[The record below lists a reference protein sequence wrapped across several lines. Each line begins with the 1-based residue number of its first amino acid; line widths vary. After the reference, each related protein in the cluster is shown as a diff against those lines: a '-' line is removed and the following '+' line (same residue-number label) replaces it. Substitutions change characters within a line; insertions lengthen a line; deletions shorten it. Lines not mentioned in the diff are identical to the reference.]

1 MLPTPERKRTM
12 MLLSFAL
19 IFLCGLTF
27 AAILEKFRLTRL
39 LGMLAAGMLLGPYA
53 LNWIDGSV
61 LGISAQIRLIALVVI
76 MLRAGLSLNINDLKK
91 VGRPA
96 LLMCC
101 VPAVFEILGF
111 VAIGPPLLHISVL
124 DAAMIGCILAAVS
137 PAVIIP
143 KMLKIMEVGYG
154 VKQGIPQ
161 MILAG
166 ASVDDVFVIV
176 LFTGFTNLAQTGEF
190 SALALLQIPISIA
203 FGVAL
208 GAAVGFALAKFFQK
222 IAVNDLVKVIVLLCV
237 SFLFTALET
246 FLKDKP
252 VTFAAM
258 LAVIAMG
265 VALLKVN
272 APTAKAVQ
280 PKFAQL
286 WGFAEVLLF
295 VLVGAMID
303 FTYAADYGLVCI
315 LAVLGAL
322 VFRMAGVWVCMLKTS
337 LNNKERLFCMIAY
350 IPKATVQA
358 AIGGIPL
365 AMGLPCGMLAVTAA
379 VLAIIATAPA
389 GAFGIE
395 LTYQKLLTKDEM
407 P

>member
-27 AAILEKFRLTRL
+27 AAILEKLRLPRL

-61 LGISAQIRLIALVVI
+61 LGISAQVRQIALVVI

>member
-27 AAILEKFRLTRL
+27 AAILEKLRLPRL

-61 LGISAQIRLIALVVI
+61 LRISAQVRQIALVVI

>member
-27 AAILEKFRLTRL
+27 AAILEKLRLPRL

-61 LGISAQIRLIALVVI
+61 LGISAQVRQIALVVI

-252 VTFAAM
+252 VTFACRINLSTFSA
-258 LAVIAMG
+258 
-265 VALLKVN
+265 
-272 APTAKAVQ
+272 
-280 PKFAQL
+280 
-286 WGFAEVLLF
+286 
-295 VLVGAMID
+295 
-303 FTYAADYGLVCI
+303 
-315 LAVLGAL
+315 
-322 VFRMAGVWVCMLKTS
+322 
-337 LNNKERLFCMIAY
+337 
-350 IPKATVQA
+350 
-358 AIGGIPL
+358 
-365 AMGLPCGMLAVTAA
+365 
-379 VLAIIATAPA
+379 
-389 GAFGIE
+389 
-395 LTYQKLLTKDEM
+395 
-407 P
+407 